1 MRETALLKRFGVS
14 MEEELLIEF
23 DKLIQRK
30 GYATRS
36 EALRDLA
43 RGALAEEVLADESA
57 EAVATV
63 SLVYN
68 HHVPNLSGKLT
79 EAQHKALDLIAS
91 TLHVHLDEDQCLET
105 LILRGPYG
113 RVRDLA
119 DKLISVKG
127 VKYGKFVTTTG
138 TSKPGKHH
146 VHSHEHSDKPHS
158 HKRDKPAGR
167 ARYP

>member
-1 MRETALLKRFGVS
+1 MRESALLKRFGVS
-14 MEEELLIEF
+14 MEEELLAEF
-23 DKLIQRK
+23 DKLIERK

-43 RGALAEEVLADESA
+43 RGALAEEILADESA

-79 EAQHKALDLIAS
+79 EAQHRALDLIAS
-91 TLHVHLDEDQCLET
+91 TLHVHLDEEQCLET

-113 RVRDLA
+113 RVRELA

-138 TSKPGKHH
+138 TSKTKDRRVHQHG
-146 VHSHEHSDKPHS
+146 HSHRHDKL
-158 HKRDKPAGR
+158 AGR
-167 ARYP
+167 PRYSRAR